1 MNNFQKVGGVSALIG
16 AATWVFG
23 MALLFT
29 VLAPFGTGDVDP
41 GFLADNQA
49 IIYIWNITIY
59 LVFGVFL
66 VVLLLALYER
76 LKAGSPAMV
85 QTATAFGLIWAA
97 VVFASG
103 MVFNIGMETVI
114 DLYGKDPAQAESVWL
129 AVDSVSIGLG
139 GGNEI
144 VGALWVLLISWAALR
159 AGGLPRALNYLGV
172 LAGVAGLLTLIPA
185 LEMVGVVFGLGL
197 IVWFVWVGIVML
209 RGSPGA
215 AA

>member
-1 MNNFQKVGGVSALIG
+1 MNDQQKAGGVSALIA

-29 VLAPFGTGDVDP
+29 VLAPFATGDVDP

-49 IIYIWNITIY
+49 MIYAWNVTIY

-66 VVLLLALYER
+66 VVLLLALHER

-114 DLYGKDPAQAESVWL
+114 DLHGKDPAQAESVWL
-129 AVDSVSIGLG
+129 AVNSVSIGLG

-144 VGALWVLLISWAALR
+144 VGALWILLLSWAALQ

-172 LAGVAGLLTLIPA
+172 VISVAGLLTLVPA
-185 LEMVGVVFGLGL
+185 FEIMGVIFGLGS

-209 RGSPGA
+209 RGSPSTA
-215 AA
+215 A

>member
-1 MNNFQKVGGVSALIG
+1 MNDQQKVGGVSALIA

-29 VLAPFGTGDVDP
+29 VLAPFGTGDVNP

-49 IIYIWNITIY
+49 IIYVWNTIIY

-66 VVLLLALYER
+66 VVLLLALHER
-76 LKAGSPAMV
+76 LRAGSPAMV

-103 MVFNIGMETVI
+103 MVFNIGMENVI
-114 DLYGKDPAQAESVWL
+114 DLHGKDPAQAESVWL
-129 AVDSVSIGLG
+129 AVNSVALGLG

-144 VGALWVLLISWAALR
+144 VGALWILLLSWAALR
-159 AGGLPRALNYLGV
+159 AGGLPRALNYLGLV
-172 LAGVAGLLTLIPA
+172 ISVAGLLTLIPA
-185 LEMVGVVFGLGL
+185 LEVVGFIFGLGS

-209 RGSPGA
+209 RGSPSA

>member
-1 MNNFQKVGGVSALIG
+1 VGGVSALIA

-29 VLAPFGTGDVDP
+29 VLAPFATGDVDP
-41 GFLADNQA
+41 GFMADNQA
-49 IIYIWNITIY
+49 IIYIWNTTIY

-66 VVLLLALYER
+66 VVLLLALHER
-76 LKAGSPAMV
+76 LKAGSRAMV

-114 DLYGKDPAQAESVWL
+114 GLHGKDPAQAESVWL
-129 AVDSVSIGLG
+129 AVNSVSIGLG
-139 GGNEI
+139 GGNEV
-144 VGALWVLLISWAALR
+144 VGALWVLLLSWAALR

-185 LEMVGVVFGLGL
+185 LEMVGVIFGLGL

-209 RGSPGA
+209 RASPSA